1 VQKRTVQL
9 ARERAKPTI
18 VATQMLESMI
28 LHSRPTRAEASD
40 VANAVLDGADAL
52 TVPMPAGSE
61 DMVSQVNTAMLRLG
75 RGAVGDLVVIVGGSH
90 DVPPS
95 IQGRGQDHH
104 QCSARTTGRVD
115 LGRAR
120 PSVAGRTAPTAG
132 AALRRPAR
140 AAASRRGSGAA
151 G

>member
-1 VQKRTVQL
+1 
-9 ARERAKPTI
+9 
-18 VATQMLESMI
+18 MLESMI

-104 QCSARTTGRVD
+104 QCSARTTGRGD
-115 LGRAR
+115 LGRAP
-120 PSVAGRTAPTAG
+120 PSVAGRTAPPAG
-132 AALRRPAR
+132 DRRTGTTEIS
-140 AAASRRGSGAA
+140 AASGAGRTLVVVLTPA
-151 G
+151 LD

>member
-75 RGAVGDLVVIVGGSH
+75 RGAVGDLVVIVGGS
-90 DVPPS
+90 PIGTP
-95 IQGRGQDHH
+95 G
-104 QCSARTTGRVD
+104 TTNFLQVHR
-115 LGRAR
+115 L
-120 PSVAGRTAPTAG
+120 
-132 AALRRPAR
+132 
-140 AAASRRGSGAA
+140 SGP
-151 G
+151 